1 MNEELI
7 QNLVSAAESLSRSV
21 DRAEE
26 KLKTQKENNAKLQQ
40 LVFFLDSVAKRKER
54 QVRETEVRVA
64 KRKLRTST
72 MEMEMETK
80 KREEKVREIELRA
93 WLERDDRKFEQLKE
107 KKRKA
112 LEKTTTDSSV
122 TSALNA
128 LFEQREEEDQEDQ
141 EDVILFFGRRA
152 TPGKCKTRL
161 AKDLTRILMVNEEE
175 EEEEEERRRKGET
188 MAARLYEFCTER
200 VLRGFLLG
208 REEMIR
214 GTNVC
219 APTPRRRYRDGVM
232 KKRLR
237 LVFYVA
243 EKEEVEKV
251 REWLEKKNLLF
262 FGDEDKDDKE
272 EEEVGVVSL
281 RRRRKIEIEVKAQ
294 DESTNDLGLRMI
306 RAINDEISSYASRS
320 PEDVGERSRRVFH
333 VVGTDYPDASWE
345 RLEESTKKMRA
356 SKPLKNDAPKIGF
369 GKAEDGGFWHLSTT
383 CRLSESLFG
392 SEEEKLVRWSTNH
405 TLEDAKNAARKVGMV
420 PHVEDSCDPLY
431 DIDTL
436 EDVRN
441 WMIATTTNRKEEKSS
456 EVEEDEFTKLVGE
469 VV

>member
-1 MNEELI
+1 MIFSRGALFFKEEFGVKKKKILH
-7 QNLVSAAESLSRSV
+7 AH
-21 DRAEE
+21 E
-26 KLKTQKENNAKLQQ
+26 KKNQTKK
-40 LVFFLDSVAKRKER
+40 KER
-54 QVRETEVRVA
+54 
-64 KRKLRTST
+64 
-72 MEMEMETK
+72 
-80 KREEKVREIELRA
+80 KVRYIKDIIMDA
-93 WLERDDRKFEQLKE
+93 A
-107 KKRKA
+107 KA
-112 LEKTTTDSSV
+112 HH
-122 TSALNA
+122 
-128 LFEQREEEDQEDQ
+128 EEEDQ
-141 EDVILFFGRRA
+141 DVILFFGRRA

-161 AKDLTRILMVNEEE
+161 AKDLMRILMVNEG

-262 FGDEDKDDKE
+262 FADDDKDDKE
-272 EEEVGVVSL
+272 DKEGVSL